1 MQRARPWTPPS
12 PSASQRA
19 QRIQTSPRTC
29 RQKPRPRRRSPGRCL
44 PGAGS
49 PPQRDA
55 RSCPAPRHPLHSSY
69 GAHSGHRHG
78 AFRPQ
83 ASRGR
88 RAQRCKRRRTSR
100 AQCHIRNQAG
110 RRRPPVD
117 WAAAGGDSSVS
128 AAVAASAPAVAC
140 RRRAAATPRPVQ
152 PPSAR
157 PKGVGR
163 VPTCC
168 NRGWFDLGAAW
179 FVLRRPRPRSIFAG
193 SVSISTCARAPP
205 CLPPPRPT
213 LWRRCL
219 PSWKVVTVQSS
230 NHTGSAHA
238 ACAERR
244 ASHSAR

>member
-78 AFRPQ
+78 AFRPH

-100 AQCHIRNQAG
+100 AQWAVPHSESSRPTTTPCGLGGRWRGQQRQ
-110 RRRPPVD
+110 RRR
-117 WAAAGGDSSVS
+117 GGER
-128 AAVAASAPAVAC
+128 ASRCV
-140 RRRAAATPRPVQ
+140 
-152 PPSAR
+152 
-157 PKGVGR
+157 
-163 VPTCC
+163 
-168 NRGWFDLGAAW
+168 
-179 FVLRRPRPRSIFAG
+179 
-193 SVSISTCARAPP
+193 
-205 CLPPPRPT
+205 PPPR
-213 LWRRCL
+213 RRHAAARTAPIRAAERCG
-219 PSWKVVTVQSS
+219 
-230 NHTGSAHA
+230 TGSDLL
-238 ACAERR
+238 
-244 ASHSAR
+244 